1 MSKQIIG
8 WFDSTPAE
16 EPCAQVG
23 CENFSTLNH
32 RECVRFRD
40 LLLKA
45 YPPPAHAYLMIK
57 TEMHDSGMYK
67 CVVSMMEENLPEEEE
82 TAIFEWSNKVESCPT
97 TWDGLEALAQGIPLE
112 TYLDKK
118 LKALLH

>member
-16 EPCAQVG
+16 EPCAQIG
-23 CENFSTLNH
+23 SQNFSALNQK
-32 RECVRFRD
+32 ECVRFRD

-57 TEMHDSGMYK
+57 SESHDYGIYK
-67 CVVSMMEENLPEEEE
+67 SVVSMMEENLSEDEEA
-82 TAIFEWSNKVESCPT
+82 AIFEWSNKVEFCPT

-112 TYLDKK
+112 EYLDKK
-118 LKALLH
+118 VKALLH